1 MGTFFRGRHPISYER
16 GFVQGAGRILYAPS
30 GSQYPSDI
38 SDIITLTAGATL
50 YDLATPWVEIGFT
63 KTGINITR
71 NNAEEDFDVD
81 QVTGSIRRRP
91 TNWEMSVGTQLAEAT
106 LETFQLAWELGPI
119 ASVTPGAPQLAER
132 HVGLSAPT
140 SYAGR
145 MIAVLFQF
153 PPEPSGSQTPTPTL
167 VPLIRAWVFRNCYKA
182 AQESG
187 LTLQKTGEQVS
198 LPVRWNAQ
206 ADPSASV
213 DSQFGEIFEQVPDSD
228 HVGSINIVDGLSK
241 GQAASTDQQRRL
253 RAELQ

>member
-1 MGTFFRGRHPISYER
+1 MGSFFRGRHPITYER
-16 GFVQGAGRILYAPS
+16 GFVQGAGRILYAPA
-30 GSQYPSDI
+30 GTAFPDDLSDI
-38 SDIITLTAGATL
+38 LVMAAGATQ
-50 YDLATPWVEIGFT
+50 YDLVTPWVEIGFT

-81 QVTGSIRRRP
+81 QVSGSVRRRP

-106 LETFQLAWELGPI
+106 LETFQLAWELGDIDLVSP
-119 ASVTPGAPQLAER
+119 TAPALQER

-140 SYAGR
+140 AYEER

-153 PPEPSGSQTPTPTL
+153 PPEPSGASPGTAA
-167 VPLIRAWVFRNCYKA
+167 LIRSWVFGRCLKA

-206 ADPSASV
+206 ADSSKPV
-213 DSQFGEIFEQVPDSD
+213 DEQFGMMFEQVPDA
-228 HVGSINIVDGLSK
+228 V
-241 GQAASTDQQRRL
+241 TP
-253 RAELQ
+253 

>member
-1 MGTFFRGRHPISYER
+1 MGTFFRGRHPITYER
-16 GFVQGAGRILYAPS
+16 AFVQGAGRILYAPD
-30 GSQYPSDI
+30 GSAWPDDI
-38 SDIITLTAGATL
+38 SDIIELDAGATQ
-50 YDLATPWVEIGFT
+50 YDLVAPWVEIGFT

-71 NNAEEDFDVD
+71 NNAEEEFDVD

-119 ASVTPGAPQLAER
+119 ASVSPGSPQLAER

-140 SYAGR
+140 TYASR
-145 MIAVLFQF
+145 LIAVLFQF
-153 PPEPSGSQTPTPTL
+153 PPEPSGATPATAA
-167 VPLIRAWVFRNCYKA
+167 LIRAWVFRRCYKA

-206 ADPSASV
+206 ADSAQPV
-213 DSQFGEIFEQVPDSD
+213 ASQFGEIFEQVPDA
-228 HVGSINIVDGLSK
+228 V
-241 GQAASTDQQRRL
+241 TP
-253 RAELQ
+253 

>member
-1 MGTFFRGRHPISYER
+1 MGSFLRGRHGVDYEM
-16 GFVQGAGRILYAPS
+16 GFVQGAARILIAPLS
-30 GSQYPSDI
+30 LGYPAGLDEI
-38 SDIITLTAGATL
+38 LDLTAGATQ
-50 YDLATPWVEIGFT
+50 YDPVDSAPPGNGWMDVGFT

-119 ASVTPGAPQLAER
+119 AAVTPGSPQLAER

-140 SYAGR
+140 GYTAR
-145 MIAVLFQF
+145 LIAVLFQF
-153 PPEPSGSQTPTPTL
+153 PPEPSGAAPATAS
-167 VPLIRAWVFRNCYKA
+167 LIRAWVFRRCYKA

-206 ADPSASV
+206 ADSSAPV
-213 DSQFGEIFEQVPDSD
+213 DSQFGEIFEQLPDA
-228 HVGSINIVDGLSK
+228 V
-241 GQAASTDQQRRL
+241 TP
-253 RAELQ
+253 